1 MTGIQILRGT
11 HAVGALAVVLAIAG
25 CSGSGL
31 HVRAVDGGSSSAG
44 PEASPDRAI
53 AVVPEAGPESGP
65 ESGPEPARE
74 VGLEPAREV
83 GLEPAREVGLEP
95 GPESGPEVAR
105 ETAVEGPD
113 VPVFVLE
120 GGSEAAREAP
130 LEGPGDR
137 PVMPEI
143 GWEGGLETP
152 SEAGSA
158 CPGAVTV
165 AKTLAE
171 IDGQALPSA
180 LVVQGDRIF
189 AGMTNGGTG
198 TVAPTGAIV
207 AVSLT
212 TGEKTTFPLGGYLPN
227 QIVAAP
233 GALFYIQGKVEPT
246 TDGWSFDYTDVAR
259 LDLATGQVS
268 IVDSEV
274 VEAAVSIESVVANP
288 SGEVYWSMLTDI
300 SGASIIKRWD
310 PVALTT
316 QTTLSWGRVL
326 SLLIDADHFYW
337 SEVGT
342 DLHASFISMASP
354 SGPIYQIYESVDAFP
369 DAPSLAAVDDQSL
382 YAVATGSTSPGI
394 LALPKTGGD
403 SRMVVA
409 GANPILFDSHSI
421 DDKHVYWVD
430 QSDQTSIR
438 RAPKTGAGPT
448 ETVWSG
454 ASGISGLAVDACN
467 VYWTVSGPTRLMVKG
482 K

>member
-1 MTGIQILRGT
+1 M
-11 HAVGALAVVLAIAG
+11 
-25 CSGSGL
+25 
-31 HVRAVDGGSSSAG
+31 
-44 PEASPDRAI
+44 
-53 AVVPEAGPESGP
+53 
-65 ESGPEPARE
+65 
-74 VGLEPAREV
+74 
-83 GLEPAREVGLEP
+83 
-95 GPESGPEVAR
+95 
-105 ETAVEGPD
+105 
-113 VPVFVLE
+113 
-120 GGSEAAREAP
+120 
-130 LEGPGDR
+130 
-137 PVMPEI
+137 
-143 GWEGGLETP
+143 
-152 SEAGSA
+152 
-158 CPGAVTV
+158 

-212 TGEKTTFPLGGYLPN
+212 TGEKTTFPLGGNLPN

-246 TDGWSFDYTDVAR
+246 TDGWRFDYTDVAR

-288 SGEVYWSMLTDI
+288 SSEVYWSMLTDV
-300 SGASIIKRWD
+300 SGASVIKRWD

-316 QTTLSWGRVL
+316 QTVLSWGKGL
-326 SLLIDADHFYW
+326 PLLIDADHFYW
-337 SEVGT
+337 SEFDT
-342 DLHASFISMASP
+342 DLHTLFMSMPSP
-354 SGPIYQIYESVDAFP
+354 SGPILQVYQSPDAFP
-369 DAPSLAAVDDQSL
+369 DAPSMTAVDDQSL
-382 YAVATGSTSPGI
+382 YAVATGSASPGI
-394 LALPKTGGD
+394 LAMPKVGGD

-409 GANPILFDSHSI
+409 GANPILFDSHTI

-430 QSDQTSIR
+430 QSNQFSVR
-438 RAPKTGAGPT
+438 RASKAGGGLT
-448 ETVWSG
+448 EAVWSG

>member
-1 MTGIQILRGT
+1 MTGIQSFRWE
-11 HAVGALAVVLAIAG
+11 HAVGALALVLTVAG
-25 CSGSGL
+25 CSRSGL
-31 HVRAVDGGSSSAG
+31 RAHVVDGGSSSAG
-44 PEASPDRAI
+44 PEASPDQAI

-74 VGLEPAREV
+74 VGLEPR
-83 GLEPAREVGLEP
+83 
-95 GPESGPEVAR
+95 PESGPEVAR
-105 ETAVEGPD
+105 ETVPEGPD
-113 VPVFVLE
+113 APVLALE
-120 GGSEAAREAP
+120 GGSESPREAP

-137 PVMPEI
+137 PVTPES
-143 GWEGGLETP
+143 GWEGGVETP

-180 LVVQGDRIF
+180 LALQGDHIF
-189 AGMTNGGTG
+189 AGVTIGGTG

-212 TGEKTTFPLGGYLPN
+212 TGEMTTFPLGGNLPN

-246 TDGWSFDYTDVAR
+246 TDGWRFDYTDVAR

-288 SGEVYWSMLTDI
+288 SSEVYWSMLTDL
-300 SGASIIKRWD
+300 SGASVIKRWD

-316 QTTLSWGRVL
+316 QTVLSWGKSL
-326 SLLIDADHFYW
+326 PLLIDADHFYW
-337 SEVGT
+337 SELDT
-342 DLHASFISMASP
+342 DLHTLFMSMPSP
-354 SGPIYQIYESVDAFP
+354 SGPIFQVYRSPDAFP
-369 DAPSLAAVDDQSL
+369 DAPSLTAVDDQSL
-382 YAVATGSTSPGI
+382 YAVATGSVSPGI
-394 LALPKTGGD
+394 LAMPKTGGD

-409 GANPILFDSHSI
+409 GANPILLDSHTI

-430 QSDQTSIR
+430 QSNQSSVR
-438 RAPKTGAGPT
+438 RAPKAGGGPT
-448 ETVWSG
+448 EAVWSG
-454 ASGISGLAVDACN
+454 SSALSGLAVDGCN